1 VSFLRLHLPDV
12 SINISPVFA
21 AVLLQFSILPSLRM
35 SPMLRIA
42 FVFLVLPV
50 FFAGC
55 AQMDERPPA
64 EPIYWPEPP
73 DLPRFV
79 YETSLR
85 TTESIKSV
93 GAESRLRVM
102 LTGAT
107 GEKPLFA
114 KPFGVAAKSGM
125 VVVTDTVRRIG
136 YIFNLSRQR
145 IYRFG
150 HVGASGN
157 TNSTKGL
164 ISKPMGV
171 TIDNEQR
178 ILVADVTVKKVY
190 IYDLFGMFL
199 QEIGGPD
206 IFDRP
211 VDVAVSNDGSRI
223 YVIDAGG
230 IDSLRHRV
238 VVFDRD
244 GKLLFEIGWRGA
256 GDGEFNLPTQIA
268 VAPDD
273 TIYVLDAGNFRVQV
287 FTPDGEFL
295 RAWGEVGRS
304 FGNFARPRGLAIDR
318 DGNVYVTDAAYRN
331 FQIFTPEGRLLLAIG
346 GEGLMDEPGQY
357 TLPAGIAVDELGY
370 VYVVGQLFAK
380 VDVIRRLSEQEAE
393 QIVASRRSGVLGGG
407 EGMTKVTG
415 TPAPGASKQD

>member
-1 VSFLRLHLPDV
+1 
-12 SINISPVFA
+12 
-21 AVLLQFSILPSLRM
+21 M
-35 SPMLRIA
+35 SPIPRIA
-42 FVFLVLPV
+42 CIFLVLPA
-50 FFAGC
+50 FLAGC
-55 AQMDERPPA
+55 AQVGERSA
-64 EPIYWPEPP
+64 AGPIYWPKPP

-79 YETSLR
+79 YEASLR
-85 TTESIKSV
+85 TTNSIKAV
-93 GAESRLRVM
+93 RTEDRLRVI

-114 KPFGVAAKSGM
+114 KPYGVAARSGM
-125 VVVTDTVRRIG
+125 VVVTDTVQRIG
-136 YIFNLSRQR
+136 FIFNLPRQR

-150 HVGASGN
+150 SVGNGKD
-157 TNSTKGL
+157 NSMKGVL
-164 ISKPMGV
+164 VKPMGV

-178 ILVADVTVKKVY
+178 ILVADVTSRKVY
-190 IYDLFGMFL
+190 IYDVFGMFL

-238 VVFDRD
+238 VVFDRE
-244 GKLLFEIGWRGA
+244 GEWLFEVGGRGT

-273 TIYVLDAGNFRVQV
+273 TVYVLDAGNFRVQV
-287 FTPDGEFL
+287 FTPDGQFL

-318 DGNVYVTDAAYRN
+318 DGNVYVTDTAYRN
-331 FQIFTPEGRLLLAIG
+331 FQIFTPDGELLLAIG
-346 GEGLMDEPGQY
+346 GGGLMDEPGQFA
-357 TLPAGIAVDELGY
+357 LPAGIAVDELGY

-380 VDVIRRLSEQEAE
+380 VDVIRRLSEQEVE
-393 QIVASRRSGVLGGG
+393 QVAVSRGSGVPK
-407 EGMTKVTG
+407 EGNMTEITG
-415 TPAPGASKQD
+415 TPVSRTDK